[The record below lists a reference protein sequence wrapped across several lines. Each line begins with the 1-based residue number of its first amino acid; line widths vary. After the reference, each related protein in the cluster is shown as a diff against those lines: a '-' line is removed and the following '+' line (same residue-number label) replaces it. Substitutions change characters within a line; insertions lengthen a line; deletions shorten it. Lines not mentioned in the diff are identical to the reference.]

1 MTATGL
7 VLASASPRRAA
18 LLREAGIVFEIDAAD
33 VDETPLPHEA
43 PIDYVKRLA
52 EAKAMAVAARRP
64 GRLVLGADTTVVLD
78 DEVLGK
84 PRDPGEAAEM
94 LRRLSGRSH
103 RVLTGI
109 CLVGVEG
116 RAETSVAST
125 TVEFLP
131 LDANQI
137 AEYVATG
144 EPMDKAGA
152 YAIQGGARL
161 FVRSLDGELA
171 NVIGLPI
178 SVVTE
183 LLRGV

>member
-1 MTATGL
+1 MALTL
-7 VLASASPRRAA
+7 VLASASPRRAE
-18 LLREAGIVFEIDAAD
+18 LLRAAGIPFEVVPAE
-33 VDETPLPHEA
+33 VDERQHAGEDAGT
-43 PIDYVKRLA
+43 YVQRLA
-52 EAKAMAVAARRP
+52 IAKAMAVAARRP

-84 PRDPGEAAEM
+84 PRDPREAAEM

>member
-1 MTATGL
+1 
-7 VLASASPRRAA
+7 
-18 LLREAGIVFEIDAAD
+18 
-33 VDETPLPHEA
+33 
-43 PIDYVKRLA
+43 
-52 EAKAMAVAARRP
+52 
-64 GRLVLGADTTVVLD
+64 
-78 DEVLGK
+78 GK